1 MNILV
6 VFSLVLFKTSHKISR
21 LVAPVDEID
30 YSGKT
35 SHTHRNETWR
45 PQNFKGKIFQN
56 YLRLPGADKK
66 AAGELRTVY
75 AENYR
80 QFKLRMF
87 VDYRPSRP
95 KHRASR
101 GATQQINN
109 NINLT
114 IMASLARI
122 PATRHDPD
130 AFRLALMTSYS

>member
-6 VFSLVLFKTSHKISR
+6 VFSLLLFKTSHKISR

-45 PQNFKGKIFQN
+45 PQNFKGKNIPE
-56 YLRLPGADKK
+56 LPSTARGGQESCWRA
-66 AAGELRTVY
+66 TVY

-109 NINLT
+109 NIIQT